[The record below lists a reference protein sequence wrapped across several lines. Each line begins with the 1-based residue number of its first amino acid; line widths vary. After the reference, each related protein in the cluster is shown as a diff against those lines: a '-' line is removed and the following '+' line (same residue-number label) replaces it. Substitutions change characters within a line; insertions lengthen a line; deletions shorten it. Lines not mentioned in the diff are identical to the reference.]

1 MASFSAS
8 FRRCL
13 VLTFQ
18 KELSDLE
25 NKAYSKSLDLLAD
38 HARKVQDVVRSLVL
52 MIDDYASSRGSIE
65 DHHEAISRQEEEA
78 DEIKIELI
86 DTLTKSAP
94 GLLYRED
101 FLRLMFNVEKIAEIA
116 QSISRLI
123 LKLSKSNIKVDP
135 AIAEGLISLANE
147 SLSVYE
153 KLRSCIMALAMN
165 PMYALKLVS
174 DVHSAENKVDLMQQ
188 DLDLRIIL
196 NVKDQGLML
205 IYRDFVANLEH
216 MVDTMRDASD
226 DVRVLALHR
235 VL

>member
-1 MASFSAS
+1 M
-8 FRRCL
+8 
-13 VLTFQ
+13 TYQ

-25 NKAYSKSLDLLAD
+25 NKAYRKSLDLLAD

-52 MIDDYASSRGSIE
+52 MIDDYASSRGNIE
-65 DHHEAISRQEEEA
+65 EYYETVSRQEEEA
-78 DEIKIELI
+78 DEIKMELI

-101 FLRLMFNVEKIAEIA
+101 FLRLMFNVEKIAEFA
-116 QSISRLI
+116 QTISRLI
-123 LKLSKSNIKVDP
+123 LNLSKNNIRVDP

-147 SLSVYE
+147 SLSAYE
-153 KLRSCIMALAMN
+153 KLRNCILALAMN
-165 PMYALKLVS
+165 PIYALKLVG

-188 DLDLRIIL
+188 DLDLRIIM
-196 NVKDQGLML
+196 NVKDQGFML
-205 IYRDFVANLEH
+205 ICRDLVANLEH

>member
-1 MASFSAS
+1 MFG
-8 FRRCL
+8 
-13 VLTFQ
+13 LTYQ

-25 NKAYSKSLDLLAD
+25 NKAYRKSLDLLTD

-52 MIDDYASSRGSIE
+52 MIDDFASSRGNMAEYYDEVSKL
-65 DHHEAISRQEEEA
+65 EEEA

-116 QSISRLI
+116 QTISRLI
-123 LKLSKSNIKVDP
+123 LKLSKSNLGVDP
-135 AIAEGLISLANE
+135 TIAEGLVSLASE
-147 SLSVYE
+147 TLSAYE

-165 PMYALKLVS
+165 PMYALKLVG

-188 DLDLRIIL
+188 DLDLRIIMD
-196 NVKDQGLML
+196 VKDQGYVL
-205 IYRDFVANLEH
+205 ICRDLVANLEL